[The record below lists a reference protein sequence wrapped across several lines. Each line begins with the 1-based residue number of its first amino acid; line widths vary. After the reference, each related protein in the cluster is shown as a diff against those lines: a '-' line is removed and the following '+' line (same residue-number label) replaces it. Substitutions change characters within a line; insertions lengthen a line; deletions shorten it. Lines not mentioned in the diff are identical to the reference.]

1 MQKELF
7 FLKHTSLLS
16 ELEVQG
22 YQPCTATQKSQ
33 TQQKWFASLT
43 YPFPPPASC
52 AWLKVVIIQV
62 SSVNAIISCGFVM
75 CQRSRNI
82 KSDLILSKT
91 EQHLLNKCHRWQQLG
106 FMMLSA
112 IMYHILLTLTLS
124 KPNCKIR
131 PLNSHTHR
139 NMYMYIEH
147 VYAYEY
153 SNGNF

>member
-43 YPFPPPASC
+43 YPFPPPAIC

-91 EQHLLNKCHRWQQLG
+91 EQHLLNECHRWQQLG

-112 IMYHILLTLTLS
+112 IMYHTLNTNPVKAKLQNQT
-124 KPNCKIR
+124 PEF
-131 PLNSHTHR
+131 THSQK
-139 NMYMYIEH
+139 H
-147 VYAYEY
+147 VYVYRTCICI
-153 SNGNF
+153 